1 MATITIKVY
10 VSEITN
16 VLLNFDQ
23 LQVQRSKLGSPYT
36 DAAFITAASAEAPVL
51 TGTTEGD
58 FASLSGKD
66 LRIKVNGGAEQ
77 SVTFLSADPIS
88 LANVLSEINAG
99 ITDLTADN
107 DGTGKVQLTGELEGS
122 GGTIEVTGGTA
133 ATILGLSQTIVHGKD
148 QHIGLQAGVD
158 EYTYADLSGEA
169 SYWYRT
175 RYYSSVTSTY
185 GGWSDWIQGS
195 TGAAVSADELIVGK
209 IQMADIDGSALSG
222 MRITLV
228 NVYSPLIADGY
239 FIAGRSK
246 QIETDGTG
254 LAETVLIKGMMLD
267 VVVEGTSIIR
277 RIEVPSTGTEFDL
290 LDASLVQDDPFQIQV
305 PDLPSAVRRS

>member
-10 VSEITN
+10 VSEVDN
-16 VLLNFDQ
+16 VLLNFDV
-23 LQVQRSKLGSPYT
+23 LQVQRSKLGTPYT
-36 DAAFITAASAEAPVL
+36 DAAFITADSAEPPVL
-51 TGTTEGD
+51 MGTTEGD
-58 FASLSGKD
+58 FAGLNGEQLKV
-66 LRIKVNGGAEQ
+66 KVNGGAEQ
-77 SVTFLSADPIS
+77 SVTFISADPIS
-88 LANVLSEINAG
+88 LTNVLGEINGA
-99 ITDLTADN
+99 IADLTAAN
-107 DGTGKVQLTGELEGS
+107 DGTGKVELTGNLS
-122 GGTIEVTGGTA
+122 GTAGTIEVTGGGA
-133 ATILGLSQTIVHGKD
+133 AAILGLSQVIVHGRD
-148 QHIGLQAGVD
+148 QHVGLQAGVS
-158 EYTYADLSGEA
+158 EYTYDDLSGEA

-175 RYYSSVTSTY
+175 RYFNTTTETY

-195 TGAAVSADELIVGK
+195 TGAAVSADDLIIGK

-222 MRITLV
+222 MFITLV

-239 FIAGRSK
+239 FIAGRTK

-254 LAETVLIKGMMLD
+254 MAETVLIKGMVLD

-277 RIEVPSTGTEFDL
+277 RITVPSTGSEFDL